1 MFNRSGCTNAV
12 LDFIN
17 SNLIRGVNFMKEK
30 PCKVKILQNLNIFLK
45 RLDYVVVSPLTKE
58 TLEEIK
64 RLKKHILNN
73 CLSGIPPGFG
83 TERNEQLHKLLNRSL
98 LSGATRINVELVVA
112 ILAVLFYHHNSR
124 TLLTKH
130 KCNPRVGCA
139 LPIEEALEY
148 HTLQEDGL
156 ISDVNSSNYQQD
168 TTVVAGEIEDVHT
181 EFVSRRNFGLEI
193 EEVVADGDC
202 AFRNL
207 VKQIYKLIA
216 GNTLFKE
223 HLESISLLKTEEKD
237 TYHLGQLFVDEVLSG
252 EEELELPKEDDVE
265 TLQEKAEE
273 FQSPGVYDKMR
284 GDLVMKTSAQI
295 LQLPTMMDEAQ

>member
-1 MFNRSGCTNAV
+1 MQ
-12 LDFIN
+12 
-17 SNLIRGVNFMKEK
+17 EK

-83 TERNEQLHKLLNRSL
+83 TERDEQLHKLLNRSL

-139 LPIEEALEY
+139 LPIE
-148 HTLQEDGL
+148 
-156 ISDVNSSNYQQD
+156 
-168 TTVVAGEIEDVHT
+168 VH
-181 EFVSRRNFGLEI
+181 NAKI
-193 EEVVADGDC
+193 
-202 AFRNL
+202 
-207 VKQIYKLIA
+207 
-216 GNTLFKE
+216 
-223 HLESISLLKTEEKD
+223 EEKD
-237 TYHLGQLFVDEVLSG
+237 ESSSFLPPFKGSTGVSHFTRGRPHFGCKLQQLSARYHRCCRGKLRMCTRNLYLG
-252 EEELELPKEDDVE
+252 
-265 TLQEKAEE
+265 
-273 FQSPGVYDKMR
+273 
-284 GDLVMKTSAQI
+284 
-295 LQLPTMMDEAQ
+295 